1 MFCEFGKSSAIKL
14 MEKVDFHLPEGSEK
28 ARTSECTCPGLRKKS
43 ILTPS
48 IYFLLRN
55 NSVIRLP

>member
-28 ARTSECTCPGLRKKS
+28 ARTSEPPVSKTFEIS
-43 ILTPS
+43 
-48 IYFLLRN
+48 RN
-55 NSVIRLP
+55 ARVP